1 LRPPRGGF
9 VHGHAR
15 SSDRRPGG
23 EGGTPPEPA
32 KQVSRMRGLG
42 LPLLLAAVMGVLT
55 LAGILRVQ
63 NRTAVLESG
72 ARITDLAAEHAR
84 LLDQR
89 RRLEAERAYLRHPDH
104 VQAIAVERL
113 EMVPATPDRIQ
124 KITLKPAPKQPS
136 ALDRLRDSTYVS
148 AGRPTP

>member
-1 LRPPRGGF
+1 
-9 VHGHAR
+9 
-15 SSDRRPGG
+15 
-23 EGGTPPEPA
+23 
-32 KQVSRMRGLG
+32 
-42 LPLLLAAVMGVLT
+42 MGVLT
-55 LAGILRVQ
+55 LAGVVRVQ
-63 NRTAVLESG
+63 NRTAVLETG

-104 VQAIAVERL
+104 VQAIAVDRL

-124 KITLKPAPKQPS
+124 KITLKPAPKAPS
-136 ALDRLRDSTYVS
+136 ALDRLRDSTHVS

>member
-1 LRPPRGGF
+1 
-9 VHGHAR
+9 
-15 SSDRRPGG
+15 
-23 EGGTPPEPA
+23 
-32 KQVSRMRGLG
+32 MRGLG
-42 LPLLLAAVMGVLT
+42 LPLLLAATMGVLT